1 MNDRSPSKGAPET
14 PAKASTHSINAAAGQ
29 ALSQSNVDGPATH
42 VIDAAQ
48 NEDVIGVLTQTEATD
63 LDDCEAVIR
72 RGLKTFVE
80 VGTALQKIR
89 DGRLYR
95 TQWATFE
102 EYLQQRWDMRRETAD
117 RTIRSAEVAAL
128 VGNPNGLVKVNEAQ
142 ARELAPLLDQ
152 PETLDRVWSETVERT
167 GGKPTAA
174 VIRLVRNEV
183 TPPPPAV
190 PPPAPRKQRR
200 NSLPNAYRNAVFDL
214 DKAIRRLERLHAEDR
229 FGGNRKALSDMHWK
243 LFSELGVRLET
254 LATNLAPDVDDP
266 GAPEGKSRHE

>member
-1 MNDRSPSKGAPET
+1 MPGRRS
-14 PAKASTHSINAAAGQ
+14 Q
-29 ALSQSNVDGPATH
+29 LSNVDGPATH

-48 NEDVIGVLTQTEATD
+48 NEDVVVLTQTEATD

-72 RGLKTFVE
+72 RGLKTFIE

-95 TQWATFE
+95 TQWSTFE

-183 TPPPPAV
+183 TPPPAV

-214 DKAIRRLERLHAEDR
+214 DNSIRRLERLHADDR
-229 FGGNRKALSDMHWK
+229 FGGNRKELSERHWK
-243 LFSELGVRLET
+243 PFSELGVRLSDLDKQLFFGTRGIE
-254 LATNLAPDVDDP
+254 L
-266 GAPEGKSRHE
+266 